1 MQNIEGI
8 QVLYFKSGIIKN
20 TNKIIRNWESSQYNI
35 RKLKR
40 GWMPPHPALYLKK
53 EVYDTYGMF
62 NLNYQI
68 AADYDFI
75 LRLLSKG
82 GDIRYISKYTVKM
95 RVDGKSNTL
104 KNMKLKMKEDLMAL
118 RVNNIGGYYALFMKS
133 LSKVS
138 QFFNN

>member
-1 MQNIEGI
+1 M
-8 QVLYFKSGIIKN
+8 
-20 TNKIIRNWESSQYNI
+20 TDCA
-35 RKLKR
+35 
-40 GWMPPHPALYLKK
+40 ALYLMSWT
-53 EVYDTYGMF
+53 ESHP
-62 NLNYQI
+62 L
-68 AADYDFI
+68 ARFI
-75 LRLLSKG
+75 FLSIGYATGSNCCSLLSKG

-95 RVDGKSNTL
+95 RVGGKSNTL